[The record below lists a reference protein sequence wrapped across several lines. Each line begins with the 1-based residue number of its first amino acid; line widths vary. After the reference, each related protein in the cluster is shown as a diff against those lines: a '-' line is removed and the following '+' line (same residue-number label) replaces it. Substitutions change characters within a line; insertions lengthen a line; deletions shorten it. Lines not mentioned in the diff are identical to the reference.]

1 MIPMI
6 VKYLAGNKTVLALA
20 AVVAI
25 VGGLYGY
32 NRILAARVDAAKIEL
47 QMARDDLA
55 AMGQANAVK
64 DAYIASMAKSQQ
76 SIEKFLN
83 DQKQALER
91 IDHDAP
97 IDPDILG
104 PDFFTSLYGH
114 K

>member
-6 VKYLAGNKTVLALA
+6 VKYLTGNKPILALA
-20 AVVAI
+20 IVVAI
-25 VGGLYGY
+25 IGYSY
-32 NRILAARVDAAKIEL
+32 NRILASRVDAAKIEL

-104 PDFFTSLYGH
+104 HDFFASLYGH

>member
-1 MIPMI
+1 METILKFLI
-6 VKYLAGNKTVLALA
+6 NNKTILIIGVLVSIL
-20 AVVAI
+20 
-25 VGGLYGY
+25 GGLYVY
-32 NRILAARVDAAKIEL
+32 NRILALQVTIVTQEL
-47 QMARDDLA
+47 QAMQDQLA
-55 AMGQANAVK
+55 ALDQANKLK
-64 DAYIASMAKSQQ
+64 DAYIADMAESNK

-104 PDFFTSLYGH
+104 PDFFASLYGH